1 MDGKKFS
8 INKVFSTII
17 ERDKFYVNLILL
29 SKGIR
34 LSNTELLVLTT
45 FFSSGYNKSI
55 RDKIIE
61 NKLVKN
67 SGNLGN
73 ILLTQRKNKL
83 LVKNDHSEQL
93 CEELSVPLAKDIN
106 IVNIIIK

>member
-8 INKVFSTII
+8 INKTFSTII
-17 ERDKFYVNLILL
+17 ERDKFYVSLILL
-29 SKGIR
+29 SKGIK

-45 FFSSGYNKSI
+45 FFSNGYNKST

-61 NKLVKN
+61 SKLVKN

-73 ILLTQRKNKL
+73 ILLTLRKNKII
-83 LVKNDHSEQL
+83 VKNDHSEQL
-93 CEELSVPLAKDIN
+93 CEELSIPLAKDIN
-106 IVNIIIK
+106 ILNIIIK

>member
-8 INKVFSTII
+8 INKVFSTVI
-17 ERDKFYVNLILL
+17 ERDKFYVSLILL

-45 FFSSGYNKSI
+45 FFSSGYNKST

-73 ILLTQRKNKL
+73 ILLTLRKNKL

-93 CEELSVPLAKDIN
+93 CEELFVPLAKDIN

>member
-8 INKVFSTII
+8 INKTFSTII
-17 ERDKFYVNLILL
+17 ERDKFYVSLILL
-29 SKGIR
+29 SKGIK

-45 FFSSGYNKSI
+45 FFSSGYNKST

-61 NKLVKN
+61 SKLVKN

-73 ILLTQRKNKL
+73 ILLTLRKNKI

-93 CEELSVPLAKDIN
+93 CEELSIPLAKDIN
-106 IVNIIIK
+106 ILNIIIK

>member
-8 INKVFSTII
+8 INKTFSTVI
-17 ERDKFYVNLILL
+17 ERDKFYVSLILL
-29 SKGIR
+29 SKGIK

-45 FFSSGYNKSI
+45 FFSSGYNKST

-61 NKLVKN
+61 SKLVKN

-73 ILLTQRKNKL
+73 ILLTLRKNKI

-93 CEELSVPLAKDIN
+93 CEELSIPLAKDIN
-106 IVNIIIK
+106 ILNIIIK

>member
-1 MDGKKFS
+1 M
-8 INKVFSTII
+8 
-17 ERDKFYVNLILL
+17 
-29 SKGIR
+29 
-34 LSNTELLVLTT
+34 TT
-45 FFSSGYNKSI
+45 FLSSGYNKST

-61 NKLVKN
+61 SKLVKN

-73 ILLTQRKNKL
+73 ILLTLRKNKL